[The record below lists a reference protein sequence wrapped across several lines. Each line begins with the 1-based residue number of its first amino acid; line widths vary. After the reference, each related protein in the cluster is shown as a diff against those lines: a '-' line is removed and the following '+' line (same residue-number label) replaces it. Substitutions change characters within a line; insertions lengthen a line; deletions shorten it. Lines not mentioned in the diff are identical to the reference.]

1 MTNAKRTT
9 YADKLTAA
17 IRDPKLIKPS
27 VLLDESHCL
36 RQKDCLDTK
45 DYQRTHID
53 IIPENWLVLQL
64 SLDVDHN
71 RLQFSRF
78 RSGCQPFSLSIPLQR
93 QDPQEADDEAFGYEQ
108 GRRELKDILEK
119 ANSSAQKAKHASTKS
134 SQKSWWIERSSL
146 DARLKGLLTNIE
158 KVWLGGF
165 RAILSAQRHC
175 AELLARLEQSIQRS
189 LDKHLPSR
197 QSVKET
203 ASHART
209 KFETPV
215 VELFAGLG
223 DPTSGIDIDESLT
236 DLIYFIV
243 DILQFHGERNAYD
256 EIDMDAVSDDM
267 TDYSSLAN
275 TRVAYHRIDGCTS
288 SVS

>member
-1 MTNAKRTT
+1 MSLALPDIVAATNAKRTT
-9 YADKLTAA
+9 YADKVTAA
-17 IRDPKLIKPS
+17 IKDPKLIRPT
-27 VLLDESHCL
+27 VPVDESYPPH
-36 RQKDCLDTK
+36 QKDSLDTK
-45 DYQRTHID
+45 DYQQTHID

-71 RLQFSRF
+71 RLHFSRF
-78 RSGCQPFSLSIPLQR
+78 RSGCQPFGLSIPLQR
-93 QDPQEADDEAFGYEQ
+93 QGLHEADEEVFGFEQ
-108 GRRELKDILEK
+108 GRRELEDILEK
-119 ANSSAQKAKHASTKS
+119 ANSSAQKARNALTKS

-146 DARLKGLLTNIE
+146 DVRLKGLLMNIE

-175 AELLARLEQSIQRS
+175 ADLLARLEQSIQRS

-197 QSVKET
+197 QRLKESV
-203 ASHART
+203 SHTRI

-223 DPTSGIDIDESLT
+223 DPTSGIDVDESLT

-256 EIDMDAVSDDM
+256 EIDMDAVSGCM
-267 TDYSSLAN
+267 
-275 TRVAYHRIDGCTS
+275 IDNLS
-288 SVS
+288 